1 MEIINY
7 KINKIEDINFND
19 MINYSELDE
28 EKLIN
33 SFYEIKDDV

>member
-1 MEIINY
+1 
-7 KINKIEDINFND
+7 

-33 SFYEIKDDV
+33 SFYEIKDDVQIHYYKYKKSIFDKMNK